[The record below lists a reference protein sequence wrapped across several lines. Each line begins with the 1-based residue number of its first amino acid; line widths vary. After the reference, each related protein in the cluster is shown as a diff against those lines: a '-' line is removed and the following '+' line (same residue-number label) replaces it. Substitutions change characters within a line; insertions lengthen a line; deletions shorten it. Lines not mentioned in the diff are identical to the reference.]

1 MPTPAQA
8 VDELRLLVG
17 SQEEV
22 DRWKATLEPVPLGL
36 ADRAARH
43 HDPHPGIRALEP
55 GQMSLP
61 ADDLLLRTFAD
72 GAGIDDDQVGALER
86 RRLLAADREEP
97 AGHLL
102 GVAAVHLTAQRPDM
116 EPRHR
121 RDFRSVLDQAL
132 VDGRRRDAR
141 RRHGRGRDGI
151 EDREASG
158 ARSRGRHRRV
168 IVLPLSRPTVG
179 LPVSSYSMDL
189 ITLFS
194 DPETW
199 IALLTLTVLEIV
211 LGIDNVIFISILV
224 TRLPAS
230 QRDRA
235 RQVGLFLAMG
245 MRIALLLTISWII
258 GLTQPAFT
266 IAGHAFSWRDVI
278 LIGGGLFL
286 LWKATTEIHE
296 SLEGEE
302 AHHTGSTGTARFG
315 AVIAQIVAL
324 DIVFSLDSVLTAVGL
339 VDDLPV
345 MIAAV
350 VIAVVVM
357 LVASGPLSRFVH
369 QHPSVKILALSFLLL
384 IGVTLI
390 ADGFGF
396 HIDKAYIYAAM
407 GFSVFVEALNL
418 RRRQKQAAIEL
429 RPTFVKEAADG

>member
-1 MPTPAQA
+1 MGDAGT
-8 VDELRLLVG
+8 
-17 SQEEV
+17 
-22 DRWKATLEPVPLGL
+22 
-36 ADRAARH
+36 RAAGTGAGATGSRT
-43 HDPHPGIRALEP
+43 GRLRAL
-55 GQMSLP
+55 
-61 ADDLLLRTFAD
+61 DR
-72 GAGIDDDQVGALER
+72 GA
-86 RRLLAADREEP
+86 
-97 AGHLL
+97 
-102 GVAAVHLTAQRPDM
+102 
-116 EPRHR
+116 
-121 RDFRSVLDQAL
+121 
-132 VDGRRRDAR
+132 
-141 RRHGRGRDGI
+141 
-151 EDREASG
+151 
-158 ARSRGRHRRV
+158 V
-168 IVLPLSRPTVG
+168 IAE
-179 LPVSSYSMDL
+179 SSYCHFPAPPWGCRYPRTPWTSSPCSA
-189 ITLFS
+189 IPRRGS
-194 DPETW
+194 PSS
-199 IALLTLTVLEIV
+199 TLTVLEIV

-418 RRRQKQAAIEL
+418 RRRQASCDRAATDVREGGGGRL
-429 RPTFVKEAADG
+429 VRKGRVRPEG